1 MMVNRLA
8 TLFTK
13 AFSFRKFHLP
23 TDFEP
28 SITKPISA
36 VTGQRPVLRRQK
48 IKVIILIRASR
59 ILIVIVIV
67 IFIVIVVV
75 VVIAL
80 LIIYST

>member
-48 IKVIILIRASR
+48 IKVIILIRASK
-59 ILIVIVIV
+59 ILIVIV